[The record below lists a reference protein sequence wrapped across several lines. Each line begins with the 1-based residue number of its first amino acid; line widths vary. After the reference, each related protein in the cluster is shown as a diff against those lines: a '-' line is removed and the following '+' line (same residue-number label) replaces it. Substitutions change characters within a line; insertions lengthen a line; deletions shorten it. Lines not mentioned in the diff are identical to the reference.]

1 MDQNQ
6 SKRFIN
12 MKPIPIKSPRK
23 KKKKINFQ
31 VLLFLV
37 FVVIIALY
45 FMLKKEQEPISLSLD
60 KQCKA
65 FKLIATQKAE
75 LKIRSQSLNNYII
88 DKTVFAGEEIRFG
101 DSKGVEIELQPLK
114 SAILIYGEKELD
126 WNQLL
131 NLDKKTFSFKCY

>member
-1 MDQNQ
+1 
-6 SKRFIN
+6 
-12 MKPIPIKSPRK
+12 MKPIPIKSPKK

-45 FMLKKEQEPISLSLD
+45 FMLQKQEPISLSLD

-65 FKLIATQKAE
+65 FKLIAIQKAE

-88 DKTVFAGEEIRFG
+88 DKTIFAGEEIRFG
-101 DSKGVEIELQPLK
+101 DSKGVEIELQPVK
-114 SAILIYGEKELD
+114 SAILIYGNKELD
-126 WNQLL
+126 WNQLF
-131 NLDKKTFSFKCY
+131 NPDKKTFSFKCY